1 MELRN
6 LQRKDHE
13 LSFGGWR
20 KEVIVKITLTADEDD
35 CDKLWL
41 VIRPVFSFILSFRFV
56 IRNSMPFSFNKNKLN
71 LCLEFGNHLTV
82 YLFPKVNIVSEISIG
97 YITAVFVH
105 LKLLNIL
112 LVLLVD
118 DVKLSAEM

>member
-1 MELRN
+1 M
-6 LQRKDHE
+6 
-13 LSFGGWR
+13 
-20 KEVIVKITLTADEDD
+20 IVKITLTADEDD

-41 VIRPVFSFILSFRFV
+41 VIRPVFSFIFSFRFV

-71 LCLEFGNHLTV
+71 LCLEIGIHLTV
-82 YLFPKVNIVSEISIG
+82 YLFPRVNIVSEISIG